1 MREDKEL
8 LAVFGMKKQKLLNP
22 RFILLFL
29 DLRTP
34 SIFVAEI
41 ENITDF
47 HAEWY
52 RIDKEMSRKR
62 FRTIAAFCLITF
74 GCLSPAMGQLTLDDC
89 QRLAKENYPLIKR
102 YDLIRAT
109 IHYTVSN
116 LTKGYFPQLS
126 FGGQASWQSDVMT
139 LPDALRDMMA
149 ATGYEV
155 KGLKKDQYKV
165 TVDVNQVIYDGGS
178 IQAAKRV
185 AQADGEVQ
193 QKQNEVDLYA
203 VRKRVNNL
211 YFGVMLMEDQL
222 RLNETLQ
229 QLLLDNCRKLETL
242 QQGGTVLQ
250 ADVEVMRAEWLQA
263 KQQQTEL
270 ASAKESY
277 RQMLA
282 LFVGQVVELP
292 LAKPSL
298 DALSS
303 YEVMRPELSLMD
315 AQVRRYEEQMKQL
328 NANIRPRLSLFA
340 QGYYGYPGYNMFEDM
355 FAHDWSWNGM
365 VGVRL
370 SWNLGSFYT
379 HKNDKRK
386 LAVAINQVEN
396 AREVFLFNNRL
407 QSTEERQAIER
418 YQKLLKEDEEII
430 RLRTF
435 VRQSAE
441 TKLEH
446 GVIDVNDLLQ
456 EITREYQ
463 AQIAYSTH
471 ELEMLKQ
478 LYELKHTLNQ

>member
-1 MREDKEL
+1 M
-8 LAVFGMKKQKLLNP
+8 
-22 RFILLFL
+22 
-29 DLRTP
+29 
-34 SIFVAEI
+34 
-41 ENITDF
+41 
-47 HAEWY
+47 
-52 RIDKEMSRKR
+52 DKEMSRKR

-74 GCLSPAMGQLTLDDC
+74 GWLSPAMGQLTLDDC

-109 IHYTVSN
+109 THYTVSN

-139 LPDALRDMMA
+139 
-149 ATGYEV
+149 
-155 KGLKKDQYKV
+155 
-165 TVDVNQVIYDGGS
+165 
-178 IQAAKRV
+178 
-185 AQADGEVQ
+185 QADGEVQ

-203 VRKRVNNL
+203 VRERVDNL

-222 RLNETLQ
+222 RLNEALQ
-229 QLLLDNCRKLETL
+229 ELLLDNCRKLETL
-242 QQGGTVLQ
+242 QQGATVLQ
-250 ADVEVMRAEWLQA
+250 ADVEMMRAEWLQA

-282 LFVGQVVELP
+282 LFIGQVVELP

-298 DALSS
+298 NALSS

-365 VGVRL
+365 VGIRL

-435 VRQSAE
+435 VRQSSE
-441 TKLEH
+441 TRLEH

-456 EITREYQ
+456 EITREHQ

>member
-1 MREDKEL
+1 
-8 LAVFGMKKQKLLNP
+8 
-22 RFILLFL
+22 
-29 DLRTP
+29 
-34 SIFVAEI
+34 
-41 ENITDF
+41 
-47 HAEWY
+47 
-52 RIDKEMSRKR
+52 MSRKR

-74 GCLSPAMGQLTLDDC
+74 GWLSPAMGQLTLDDC

-109 IHYTVSN
+109 THYTVSN

-139 LPDALRDMMA
+139 
-149 ATGYEV
+149 
-155 KGLKKDQYKV
+155 
-165 TVDVNQVIYDGGS
+165 
-178 IQAAKRV
+178 
-185 AQADGEVQ
+185 QADGEVQ

-203 VRKRVNNL
+203 VRERVDNL

-222 RLNETLQ
+222 RLNEALQ
-229 QLLLDNCRKLETL
+229 ELLLDNCRKLETL

-282 LFVGQVVELP
+282 LFIGQVVELP

-298 DALSS
+298 NALSS

-315 AQVRRYEEQMKQL
+315 AQVRRYEVQMKQL

-365 VGVRL
+365 VGIRL

-441 TKLEH
+441 TRLEH

-456 EITREYQ
+456 EITREHQ

>member
-1 MREDKEL
+1 M
-8 LAVFGMKKQKLLNP
+8 
-22 RFILLFL
+22 
-29 DLRTP
+29 
-34 SIFVAEI
+34 
-41 ENITDF
+41 
-47 HAEWY
+47 
-52 RIDKEMSRKR
+52 DKEMSKKR

-74 GCLSPAMGQLTLDDC
+74 GWLSPAMGQLTLDDC

-109 IHYTVSN
+109 THYTVSN

-203 VRKRVNNL
+203 VRERVNNL

-222 RLNETLQ
+222 RLNEALQ
-229 QLLLDNCRKLETL
+229 ELLLDNRRKLETL

-282 LFVGQVVELP
+282 LFIGQVVELP

-365 VGVRL
+365 VGIRF

-396 AREVFLFNNRL
+396 AREVFLFNNCL

-441 TKLEH
+441 TRLEH

-456 EITREYQ
+456 EITREHQ

>member
-1 MREDKEL
+1 
-8 LAVFGMKKQKLLNP
+8 
-22 RFILLFL
+22 
-29 DLRTP
+29 
-34 SIFVAEI
+34 
-41 ENITDF
+41 
-47 HAEWY
+47 
-52 RIDKEMSRKR
+52 
-62 FRTIAAFCLITF
+62 
-74 GCLSPAMGQLTLDDC
+74 
-89 QRLAKENYPLIKR
+89 
-102 YDLIRAT
+102 
-109 IHYTVSN
+109 
-116 LTKGYFPQLS
+116 
-126 FGGQASWQSDVMT
+126 
-139 LPDALRDMMA
+139 
-149 ATGYEV
+149 
-155 KGLKKDQYKV
+155 
-165 TVDVNQVIYDGGS
+165 
-178 IQAAKRV
+178 
-185 AQADGEVQ
+185 
-193 QKQNEVDLYA
+193 
-203 VRKRVNNL
+203 
-211 YFGVMLMEDQL
+211 
-222 RLNETLQ
+222 
-229 QLLLDNCRKLETL
+229 
-242 QQGGTVLQ
+242 
-250 ADVEVMRAEWLQA
+250 
-263 KQQQTEL
+263 
-270 ASAKESY
+270 
-277 RQMLA
+277 MLA
-282 LFVGQVVELP
+282 LFIGQVVELP
-292 LAKPSL
+292 LANPPL

-315 AQVRRYEEQMKQL
+315 AQVWRYEEQMKQL

-365 VGVRL
+365 VGIRL

-441 TKLEH
+441 TRLEH

-456 EITREYQ
+456 EITREHQ

>member
-1 MREDKEL
+1 M
-8 LAVFGMKKQKLLNP
+8 
-22 RFILLFL
+22 
-29 DLRTP
+29 
-34 SIFVAEI
+34 
-41 ENITDF
+41 
-47 HAEWY
+47 
-52 RIDKEMSRKR
+52 DKEMSRKR

-74 GCLSPAMGQLTLDDC
+74 GWLSPAMGQLTLDDC

-109 IHYTVSN
+109 THYTVSN

-139 LPDALRDMMA
+139 
-149 ATGYEV
+149 
-155 KGLKKDQYKV
+155 
-165 TVDVNQVIYDGGS
+165 
-178 IQAAKRV
+178 
-185 AQADGEVQ
+185 QADGEVQ

-203 VRKRVNNL
+203 VRERVDNL

-222 RLNETLQ
+222 RLNEALQ
-229 QLLLDNCRKLETL
+229 ELLLDNCRKLETL

-282 LFVGQVVELP
+282 LFIGQVVELP
-292 LAKPSL
+292 LANPPL

-315 AQVRRYEEQMKQL
+315 AQVWRYEEQMKQL

-365 VGVRL
+365 VGIRL

-441 TKLEH
+441 TRLEH

-456 EITREYQ
+456 EITREHQ